1 MSTGPESPEAAA
13 ARARE
18 RLHEEIERIRAGLDE
33 MLVEG
38 GGDPSRG
45 RLDRLEERLFR
56 LEGRLDQ
63 VEQDRRHAEW
73 RIYANIEKQLDDV
86 LREMRAVADR
96 LAAG

>member
-18 RLHEEIERIRAGLDE
+18 RLHQEIEHVRVGLEE
-33 MLVEG
+33 MLAEQ

-73 RIYANIEKQLDDV
+73 RIYTNIERQLDDL
-86 LREMRAVADR
+86 LREMRALGDR
-96 LAAG
+96 LSR